1 MRKVHR
7 GGGPHGRNRGYGG
20 SVKIGGIELKDMKEI
35 ELMKNIIYVS
45 HQSCLFKGTMRE
57 KLLMGKPDA

>member
-1 MRKVHR
+1 M
-7 GGGPHGRNRGYGG
+7 
-20 SVKIGGIELKDMKEI
+20 KIGGIEPKDMKEI